1 MSPAP
6 EYTLLNPD
14 WNEIWKARQSLHE
27 KSKHFD
33 DPSHNWNRR
42 ENAERYDSTSRSE
55 YDDRVMTTVHGL
67 DINKNSRVLDIGAGP
82 GTLAIPLA
90 SKVRE
95 VTAIE
100 PGEGM
105 VQILTERM
113 IQEGITNIR
122 TIKKRWED
130 IDLATDLDGKYDV
143 VIASLSLTMEDIRH
157 ALQKMDAA
165 SRDLVYLF
173 WFVDM
178 PFWERM
184 YADLWKQLH
193 GTDYYS
199 GPKADCLFGVLYQ
212 TGIYPNVEMLPLSKE
227 YRFTTQDEMTIF
239 FRRRF
244 NVTNREQERLLDD
257 YLKPLIR
264 TEGSEIVISGYSTFA
279 KIWWKKSLKNESY
292 QLGITSR

>member
-1 MSPAP
+1 MSSPV
-6 EYTLLNPD
+6 LRDPD

-27 KSKHFD
+27 SSKHFD

-55 YDDRVMTTVHGL
+55 YDDRVMTTICGL
-67 DINKNSRVLDIGAGP
+67 DINKKSRVLDIGAGP

-90 SKVRE
+90 PRVNE
-95 VTAIE
+95 VTAVE

-105 VQILTERM
+105 VEILNERM
-113 IQEGITNIR
+113 IKEGITNIR
-122 TIKKRWED
+122 TITKRWED
-130 IDLATDLDGKYDV
+130 IDLATDLDGPYDV
-143 VIASLSLTMEDIRH
+143 VIASLSLTMEDIGQ

-165 SRDLVYLF
+165 SRDSVYLF

-184 YADLWKQLH
+184 YADLWKPLH
-193 GTDYYS
+193 GTDYHS

-212 TGIYPNVEMLPLSKE
+212 TGIYPNVEMLPLIKE
-227 YRFTTQDEMTIF
+227 YRFTTQDEMTAF

-244 NVTNREQERLLDD
+244 NVMNTEQERLLDD

-264 TEGSEIVISGYSTFA
+264 TQGSEIIISGDSTFA
-279 KIWWKKSLKNESY
+279 KIWWKKFLKKRN
-292 QLGITSR
+292 

>member
-1 MSPAP
+1 M
-6 EYTLLNPD
+6 
-14 WNEIWKARQSLHE
+14 
-27 KSKHFD
+27 
-33 DPSHNWNRR
+33 
-42 ENAERYDSTSRSE
+42 
-55 YDDRVMTTVHGL
+55 YDDRVMTTIKGL
-67 DINKNSRVLDIGAGP
+67 DINKKTRVLDIGAGP

-90 SKVRE
+90 SRVKE

-105 VQILTERM
+105 VQILNERM
-113 IQEGITNIR
+113 IKERITNIR

-130 IDLATDLDGKYDV
+130 IDLTIDLDGQYDV
-143 VIASLSLTMEDIRH
+143 VMASLSLTMEDIRQ

-165 SRDLVYLF
+165 SRDSVYLF

-184 YADLWKQLH
+184 YADLWKPLH
-193 GTDYYS
+193 GTDYHT

-212 TGIYPNVEMLPLSKE
+212 AGIYPNVEMLPLSKE

-244 NVTNREQERLLDD
+244 GVTNPEQERLLDD

-264 TEGSEIVISGYSTFA
+264 KEGSEIIISGDSTFA
-279 KIWWKKSLKNESY
+279 KVWWKKLIKNKNN
-292 QLGITSR
+292 QLGFTTR

>member
-1 MSPAP
+1 MSSPV
-6 EYTLLNPD
+6 LRDPD

-27 KSKHFD
+27 SSKHFD

-42 ENAERYDSTSRSE
+42 ENAERYDSTSRCK
-55 YDDRVMTTVHGL
+55 YDDRVMTTINGL
-67 DINKNSRVLDIGAGP
+67 DINENSRVLDIGAGP

-90 SKVRE
+90 SRVKD
-95 VTAIE
+95 VTAVE

-105 VQILTERM
+105 VEILNERM
-113 IQEGITNIR
+113 KKEDITNIR
-122 TIKKRWED
+122 TITKRWED
-130 IDLATDLDGKYDV
+130 IDLATDLDGQYDV
-143 VIASLSLTMEDIRH
+143 VIASLSLTMEDIGQ

-165 SRDLVYLF
+165 SRGSVYLF

-184 YADLWKQLH
+184 YADLWKPLH
-193 GTDYYS
+193 GTDYHS
-199 GPKADCLFGVLYQ
+199 WPKADCLFGVLYQ

-227 YRFTTQDEMTIF
+227 YRFTTQDEMTAF

-244 NVTNREQERLLDD
+244 NVMNTEQERLLDD

-264 TEGSEIVISGYSTFA
+264 TQGSEIIISGDSTFA
-279 KIWWKKSLKNESY
+279 KIWWKKFLKKRN
-292 QLGITSR
+292 